1 MRPIDITYTNDVK
14 SAKKKDY
21 NMVNPVLKNR
31 RRDHRGL
38 FIIIALLAILLFT
51 SPIDAAQMGDS
62 GDNSAG
68 KTERAIFA
76 GGCFWCMEHALDDL
90 NGVIS
95 TTVGYIGGKKINPT
109 YDEVSAGGT
118 GHAEAV
124 LVVFDPQK
132 ISYENLL
139 NVFWLNIDPTV
150 KDQQFCD
157 HGNQYRS
164 AIFYQNDAQ
173 KKSAEASKQAL
184 LGQRLL
190 IGIKRFK
197 NIYTEIVP
205 AGPFYTAEEYHQ
217 RYHKKNPVRYSFY
230 RTTCGR
236 DNRLNMIWKKER
248 KG

>member
-1 MRPIDITYTNDVK
+1 MMN
-14 SAKKKDY
+14 S
-21 NMVNPVLKNR
+21 VLKNR
-31 RRDHRGL
+31 WRAHFGL
-38 FIIIALLAILLFT
+38 FVIITLLFFI

-62 GDNSAG
+62 GDNSTG

-76 GGCFWCMEHALDDL
+76 GGCFWCMEHAVDDL

-95 TTVGYIGGKKINPT
+95 TTVGYIGGKTINPT

-132 ISYENLL
+132 ISYEKLIS
-139 NVFWLNIDPTV
+139 VFWINIDPTV

-164 AIFYQNDAQ
+164 AIFYLNDAQ
-173 KKSAEASKQAL
+173 KKSAEASKQDL
-184 LGQRLL
+184 LNQSLL
-190 IGIKRFK
+190 IGVKRFK
-197 NIYTEIVP
+197 NIYTEIVT
-205 AGPFYTAEEYHQ
+205 AGPFYAAEEYHQ
-217 RYHKKNPVRYSFY
+217 HYHKKNPVRYNFY

-236 DNRLNMIWKKER
+236 DKRLNMIWKKER
-248 KG
+248 KQ